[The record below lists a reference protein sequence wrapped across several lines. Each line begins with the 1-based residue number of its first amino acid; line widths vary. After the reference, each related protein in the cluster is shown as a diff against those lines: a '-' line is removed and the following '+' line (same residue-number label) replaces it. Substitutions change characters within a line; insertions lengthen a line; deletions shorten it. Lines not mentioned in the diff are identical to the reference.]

1 MEVNE
6 RSRQKAMEGIC
17 APSNRAILID
27 QKRAQRDGWQWSDYD
42 ALAKVL
48 DDAYAKHY
56 GDA

>member
-1 MEVNE
+1 
-6 RSRQKAMEGIC
+6 MEGIC